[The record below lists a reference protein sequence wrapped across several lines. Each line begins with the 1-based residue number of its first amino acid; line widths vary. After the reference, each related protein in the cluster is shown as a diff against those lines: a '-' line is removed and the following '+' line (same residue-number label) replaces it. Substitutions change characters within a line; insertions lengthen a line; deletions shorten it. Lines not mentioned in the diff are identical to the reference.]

1 MIFAKNYKMN
11 TALITGANSGIGL
24 ATAQGLAQAGYQ
36 LILLVRSQEKGEATK
51 KWVQRFNPAAAV
63 EIVVADLEDL
73 VSVKN
78 AVAHIRATYPHLSR
92 LINNAGYS
100 PDTIKF
106 NKQGYEKSFIANHLG
121 HFLLTV
127 GLLDLL
133 DKSGEGRI
141 INLSSVALNLGKAE
155 RFFQKNNT
163 KLNAFAAYADGKL
176 ANALFSKALV
186 KQLEGQRVTSYAV
199 HPGVVNSG
207 FGSNF
212 TGLGKLL
219 VLAARPFMITAQ
231 KGAETTLYLATTDIE
246 NIRKYNGGFFASSK
260 PKSISHRDFTEANAA
275 QLWAKS
281 EAAVAEML
289 PK

>member
-1 MIFAKNYKMN
+1 MN

-36 LILLVRSQEKGEATK
+36 LIVLVRSQEKGEATK
-51 KWVQRFNPAAAV
+51 KWIQRFNPATLV

-73 VSVKN
+73 AAVNK

-100 PDTIKF
+100 PDTIQF
-106 NKQGYEKSFIANHLG
+106 NQQGYEKSFIANHLG
-121 HFLLTV
+121 HFVLTV

-141 INLSSVALNLGKAE
+141 INLSSVALNLGKAA

-163 KLNAFAAYADGKL
+163 KFGAFAAYADGKL

-186 KQLEGQRVTSYAV
+186 KKLESQRVTAYSV

-231 KGAETTLYLATTDIE
+231 KGAETTIYLATTALE
-246 NIRKYNGGFFASSK
+246 NIQKYNGGFFANSK
-260 PKSISHRDFTEANAA
+260 PKHINHRDFTEANAT
-275 QLWAKS
+275 QLWDKS
-281 EAAVAEML
+281 EAAAANML
-289 PK
+289 